1 MKDLSKEQEQ
11 TLTEAAQKAGVT
23 KLLANDN
30 GVTIWFGPTFHA
42 NWVFD
47 ERGTTEYDPDGSN
60 LWDKSNDLE
69 VISAYVTAAAEFG
82 AVLSEIFPETN
93 TYDEWLEH
101 INEKLTA
108 LAHLMLKDMTAN
120 TTDSGDI
127 LVTVNGYQWV
137 IKQDGS
143 IDQVFTAGDKATYD
157 ALTHLLKVSI
167 S

>member
-11 TLTEAAQKAGVT
+11 ALTEAAQKLGVT
-23 KLLANDN
+23 KLFANDN
-30 GVTIWFGPTFHA
+30 GVTIWFGTPFHA
-42 NWVFD
+42 HWVFN
-47 ERGTTEYDPDGSN
+47 ERGGAEYDPDGSV

-69 VISAYVTAAAEFG
+69 LISSYVTAAAEFG
-82 AVLSEIFPETN
+82 EVLSEIFPETN

-101 INEKLTA
+101 MNEKLTA

-127 LVTVNGYQWV
+127 LITVNGYQWI

-167 S
+167 A